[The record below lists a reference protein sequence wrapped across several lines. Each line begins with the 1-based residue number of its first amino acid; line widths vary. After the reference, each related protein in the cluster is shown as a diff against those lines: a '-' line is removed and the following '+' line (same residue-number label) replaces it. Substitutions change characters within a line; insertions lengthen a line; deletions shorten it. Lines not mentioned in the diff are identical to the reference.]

1 MHTLPNDVDQ
11 SHFRSF
17 DSRTQ
22 THSNNVCVDRPN
34 FQFRSNSENQP
45 QAQTKTRQTV
55 IAKPDTYDGR
65 SSRTDLITQFEI
77 VCRLNN
83 WSSEIKALQLA
94 ACFRGTARSV
104 LTDLRPHQLDD
115 YYELFVLQTRFEPK
129 NQTKRKCASEN
140 IDEALNIALKY
151 ETFKMSRNGNTQILN
166 ICGTSKRFVTI
177 VLKIYVIEENPKTN
191 VSRSDPSNQRND
203 VKKYFYCGKPGHFQN
218 KCRKRQFDLKSEKLN
233 NSAHKINDNQYFV
246 KRSEICEKSRDHARD
261 TLNDQRLSL

>member
-65 SSRTDLITQFEI
+65 SSWTDFITQFEI

-94 ACFRGTARSV
+94 ACLRGTARSV
-104 LTDLRPHQLDD
+104 LTDLRPHQLDY
-115 YYELFVLQTRFEPK
+115 YYELKFVLQTRFEPK
-129 NQTKRKCASEN
+129 NQTKMYRAEMNSRYQRRDESISEL
-140 IDEALNIALKY
+140 A
-151 ETFKMSRNGNTQILN
+151 
-166 ICGTSKRFVTI
+166 
-177 VLKIYVIEENPKTN
+177 KI
-191 VSRSDPSNQRND
+191 
-203 VKKYFYCGKPGHFQN
+203 
-218 KCRKRQFDLKSEKLN
+218 
-233 NSAHKINDNQYFV
+233 
-246 KRSEICEKSRDHARD
+246 
-261 TLNDQRLSL
+261 

>member
-65 SSRTDLITQFEI
+65 SSWTDFITQFEI

-94 ACFRGTARSV
+94 ACLRGTARSV

-115 YYELFVLQTRFEPK
+115 YYELKFVLQTRFEPK
-129 NQTKRKCASEN
+129 NQTKMYRAEMNSRYQRRDESISELAQD
-140 IDEALNIALKY
+140 I
-151 ETFKMSRNGNTQILN
+151 
-166 ICGTSKRFVTI
+166 KRLARLAYPTA
-177 VLKIYVIEENPKTN
+177 P
-191 VSRSDPSNQRND
+191 
-203 VKKYFYCGKPGHFQN
+203 
-218 KCRKRQFDLKSEKLN
+218 
-233 NSAHKINDNQYFV
+233 
-246 KRSEICEKSRDHARD
+246 CEVRD
-261 TLNDQRLSL
+261 TLAYINVSAMPYMTKIWNGQFVSARPKLLTKL